1 MTYKYILFDL
11 DGTISASGPGII
23 KAMQYG
29 LTAAGINETNPA
41 TLKSF
46 IGPPLN
52 VQIQKIYGLSEKDT
66 LAVIMKFR
74 EQYDNKGIFD
84 SAPYEGINELLSA
97 LKQRNMITAVASSKP
112 WPLVHKILKDFSFTS
127 YFDVICR
134 QQSFRRNEKQGRF
147 RPKNTYYQK
156 DFHQTEGNR
165 NDTRPR

>member
-11 DGTISASGPGII
+11 DGTISASGSGII

-29 LTAAGINETNPA
+29 LTAAGINETDPA
-41 TLKSF
+41 ILKSF

-84 SAPYEGINELLSA
+84 SAPRRYQWTLIRLEA
-97 LKQRNMITAVASSKP
+97 KKHDHRRRFQQAVAA
-112 WPLVHKILKDFSFTS
+112 
-127 YFDVICR
+127 
-134 QQSFRRNEKQGRF
+134 GA
-147 RPKNTYYQK
+147 
-156 DFHQTEGNR
+156 
-165 NDTRPR
+165 

>member
-29 LTAAGINETNPA
+29 LTAAGINETDPA
-41 TLKSF
+41 ALKSF

-127 YFDVICR
+127 YFDVIVGSNPSDEMKNKADFDQKTR
-134 QQSFRRNEKQGRF
+134 IIKKTFADGTSQTKKIFR
-147 RPKNTYYQK
+147 
-156 DFHQTEGNR
+156 
-165 NDTRPR
+165 

>member
-29 LTAAGINETNPA
+29 LTAAGINETDPA

-74 EQYDNKGIFD
+74 EQYDIIK
-84 SAPYEGINELLSA
+84 
-97 LKQRNMITAVASSKP
+97 ASLIPPPTKVSMN
-112 WPLVHKILKDFSFTS
+112 S
-127 YFDVICR
+127 Y
-134 QQSFRRNEKQGRF
+134 
-147 RPKNTYYQK
+147 P
-156 DFHQTEGNR
+156 
-165 NDTRPR
+165 P